1 MCEKK
6 ISEDNWKKLLRNF
19 GEETVY
25 ELCGRVQMELV
36 CIHKKFVEQKK
47 TVLEGFFVIKII
59 VCWYLFASGQVT
71 VVAVFL

>member
-6 ISEDNWKKLLRNF
+6 ISEDNWKKLLQNF

-25 ELCGRVQMELV
+25 ELCERVQMKLV

-47 TVLEGFFVIKII
+47 TV
-59 VCWYLFASGQVT
+59 
-71 VVAVFL
+71 